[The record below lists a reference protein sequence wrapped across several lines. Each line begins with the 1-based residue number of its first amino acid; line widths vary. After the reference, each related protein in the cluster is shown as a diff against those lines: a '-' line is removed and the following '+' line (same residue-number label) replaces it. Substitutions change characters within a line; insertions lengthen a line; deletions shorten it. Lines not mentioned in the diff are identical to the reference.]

1 MPKVLSADAYLK
13 LCSWC
18 IGPYRR
24 YIEALSDTNPGLKT
38 ADPNNKD
45 NPLVMGNATV
55 VLLDSSADGDPKF
68 ELSEFDSCAELQ
80 THLENSSHDHKRRR
94 IYIMEGLAPDY
105 VATIGGHFYME
116 PNFWLRQERTCI
128 WSNDFTPVSDA
139 LPQPS
144 LLNPDKT
151 FHVQYCELREFNKA
165 LENKPFFC
173 NRTRRHVG
181 MTAPRTGKEN
191 TTTAIMRRK
200 VSWWC
205 ESTEDGGWDGKP

>member
-1 MPKVLSADAYLK
+1 MLSKTHCTA
-13 LCSWC
+13 
-18 IGPYRR
+18 GPYRR
-24 YIEALSDTNPGLKT
+24 YIEALSETNPGLKT
-38 ADPNNKD
+38 ADPNNEN
-45 NPLVMGNATV
+45 NPLIMENATV
-55 VLLDSSADGDPKF
+55 VLLEASLDGSP
-68 ELSEFDSCAELQ
+68 EFRSVNFDRCLDLQ
-80 THLENSSHDHKRRR
+80 THFQNTSHDHNYRR

-105 VATIGGHFYME
+105 VATIGGHFFME

-144 LLNPDKT
+144 LLKPDEA

-181 MTAPRTGKEN
+181 MTAARIGEN

-205 ESTEDGGWDGKP
+205 EKTKSGGWDGREPC